1 MSMFNNGRPSSRDQ
15 ASPSLPPAP
24 SQSPGKRGMFSVLGA
39 DVIVTGNI
47 TATADLH
54 IDGRVDGDVNCGS
67 LVQGNESRIAGNV
80 RAETARLAGAIEG
93 TVSVRQ
99 LTVERAARITGDVE
113 YENIA
118 IENGASIDGRLK
130 HISPDAQKNFTAAA
144 TPPATPAQS
153 TQPVRPPELVQR
165 TEAAA

>member
-1 MSMFNNGRPSSRDQ
+1 
-15 ASPSLPPAP
+15 
-24 SQSPGKRGMFSVLGA
+24 MFSVLGS

-47 TATADLH
+47 MATADLH

-67 LVQGNESRIAGNV
+67 LVQGTESRIAGNV

-130 HISPDAQKNFTAAA
+130 HISPDSGRTFTGS
-144 TPPATPAQS
+144 S
-153 TQPVRPPELVQR
+153 TSTSGRPTESVHLVSPN
-165 TEAAA
+165 EAAA

>member
-1 MSMFNNGRPSSRDQ
+1 
-15 ASPSLPPAP
+15 
-24 SQSPGKRGMFSVLGA
+24 MFSVLGP
-39 DVIVTGNI
+39 DVIVTGNV

-67 LVQGNESRIAGNV
+67 LVQGTESRIAGNV
-80 RAETARLAGAIEG
+80 RAESARLAGAIEG

-130 HISPDAQKNFTAAA
+130 HISPESGKNFTSPASTAV
-144 TPPATPAQS
+144 TPPSRATES
-153 TQPVRPPELVQR
+153 VFYTPPS
-165 TEAAA
+165 EAAA